1 LAKAKKATSKVP
13 KKEAVPAKKVLAAT
27 APVPPEP
34 PKPSKKD
41 LAQEALDKLGTA
53 TPSVARGGE
62 LVYWVREDAY
72 KAVEAC
78 LVSII
83 ED

>member
-1 LAKAKKATSKVP
+1 MAKKTTTAKKAVRKVAAKAVLKATEPFAVP
-13 KKEAVPAKKVLAAT
+13 K
-27 APVPPEP
+27 
-34 PKPSKKD
+34 KKD